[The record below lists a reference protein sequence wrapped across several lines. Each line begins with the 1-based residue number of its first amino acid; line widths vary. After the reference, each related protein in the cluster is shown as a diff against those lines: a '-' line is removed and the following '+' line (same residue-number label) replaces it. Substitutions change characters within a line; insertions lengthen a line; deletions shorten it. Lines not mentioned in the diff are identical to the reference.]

1 MKLMNGLYICNP
13 QLNKE
18 CKKTACQKECFMT
31 FNKNYA
37 LLPGENVTVDTR
49 AESHETVDKQ
59 KRYSQIMECLQ
70 QCGPLTA
77 KECAVIMMQK
87 GYIPTSERNFTA
99 PRLTELSQN
108 GLVEPVGKK
117 LCTYTGKKVAVYA
130 LREVI

>member
-1 MKLMNGLYICNP
+1 MEQAYICNP

-18 CKKTACQKECFMT
+18 CKKTMCQTECFMT
-31 FNKNYA
+31 LKKEYE
-37 LLPGENVTVDTR
+37 LLPGEIVTLDTR

-59 KRYSQIMECLQ
+59 KRYSQIMECLS

-99 PRLTELSQN
+99 PRLTELSRSGQ
-108 GLVEPVGKK
+108 VEPVGKK
-117 LCTYTGKKVAVYA
+117 LCAYTGKKVAVYA
-130 LREVI
+130 LRKVG